1 VRSSFTGMPP
11 QVMLI
16 AARSLSQAMDWSLVL
31 MSQGIGAEIQQAETD
46 SPWGLLVASED
57 YHNAVTAIR
66 QYRSEDRG
74 WPWQKEVFRAG
85 LLFDWG
91 SLAWVILLFLF
102 YGLDAQLGLR
112 GAGMMNTTAA
122 ASGQWWRLFTGILL
136 HADLAHLAANA
147 TLGAVFLGLTMGKF
161 GTGPGLLASYL
172 AGVGGNLIAW
182 FFSSGS
188 VGSLGSSG
196 MVTGS
201 LGILAI
207 QSLALRGRTPYAR
220 KYIVAGVLAGIM
232 LFVLLGL
239 SPGTYVPAHLG
250 GFATGLV
257 LGAILTFL
265 PALVR
270 NTAANLCCGAV
281 FTLLVLLPWWLALS
295 K

>member
-1 VRSSFTGMPP
+1 
-11 QVMLI
+11 
-16 AARSLSQAMDWSLVL
+16 MDWSLVL

-66 QYRSEDRG
+66 QYRFENRG

-91 SLAWVILLFLF
+91 SLAWVILLILF

-122 ASGQWWRLFTGILL
+122 ASGQWWRLFTGIWL

-220 KYIVAGVLAGIM
+220 KYIIAGVLAGIM

-239 SPGTYVPAHLG
+239 SPGTYVQAHLG

-270 NTAANLCCGAV
+270 NAAANLCCGAV